1 MIKIQKKEKN
11 KDLKVL
17 LGSIIALQK
26 IPTTKQREFITE
38 LIKRISSKIAGRFF
52 SFTSTNI
59 SEKRANFTP
68 ATN

>member
-11 KDLKVL
+11 KDLKVP